1 MLPVVAPGHR
11 RPARLRDDP
20 AEVTSLGEKAV
31 ETLHRAVAAGLQ
43 DAAFMRRD
51 ADLDP
56 LRSRP
61 DFQMLMMDLAFP
73 DEPFAP

>member
-1 MLPVVAPGHR
+1 
-11 RPARLRDDP
+11 
-20 AEVTSLGEKAV
+20 
-31 ETLHRAVAAGLQ
+31 
-43 DAAFMRRD
+43 MRRD

-61 DFQMLMMDLAFP
+61 DFQMLMMDPAFP

>member
-1 MLPVVAPGHR
+1 
-11 RPARLRDDP
+11 
-20 AEVTSLGEKAV
+20 
-31 ETLHRAVAAGLQ
+31 
-43 DAAFMRRD
+43 MRRD

-61 DFQMLMMDLAFP
+61 DLPMLMMDLAFR

>member
-1 MLPVVAPGHR
+1 MV
-11 RPARLRDDP
+11 LRE
-20 AEVTSLGEKAV
+20 ATSSI
-31 ETLHRAVAAGLQ
+31 RAVAAGLQ

-56 LRSRP
+56 LRARP